1 MTTYDLRLATLGD
14 VPAITGLIDR
24 AAQWLRTKDTDQWA
38 RPWPDRD
45 ARDKR
50 VTQGVT
56 RGDTWMLETSG
67 APAGTV
73 TYRKEGNE
81 ILWRPGEL
89 SEPAV
94 YVSRLIIDRA
104 FSGRGIGGILIDWA
118 GLRGASEWQAS
129 SIRIDVWTD
138 NHGLH
143 AYYTRQGFDYLPTCD
158 FKDYWEY
165 PSAALFQKPAG
176 AIDSAAAARFSVK
189 SSSLST
195 MKSSWLETL
204 PALAR

>member
-1 MTTYDLRLATLGD
+1 MLTTARRLHTPADPRPPLDLSAAGCLPAVPGRPGPEHGAMTTYDLRLATLGD

-143 AYYTRQGFDYLPTCD
+143 AY
-158 FKDYWEY
+158 
-165 PSAALFQKPAG
+165 
-176 AIDSAAAARFSVK
+176 
-189 SSSLST
+189 
-195 MKSSWLETL
+195 
-204 PALAR
+204 